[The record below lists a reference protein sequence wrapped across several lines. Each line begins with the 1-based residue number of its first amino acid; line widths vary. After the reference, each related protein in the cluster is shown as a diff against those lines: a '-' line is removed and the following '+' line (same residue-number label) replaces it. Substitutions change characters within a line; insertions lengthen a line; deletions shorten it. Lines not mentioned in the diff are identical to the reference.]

1 MPSYWV
7 AVLVGSVAVFSWKI
21 LGYLIPARIANHREV
36 VIFAG
41 KLTVALLAALTA
53 VETLVSGQAIVL
65 DARIAAIGV
74 AAILFWRKLPFIV
87 VVAAAALVAA
97 LLRHFLGWA

>member
-1 MPSYWV
+1 MPSYWIV
-7 AVLVGSVAVFSWKI
+7 VIVGSLAVFSWKI
-21 LGYLIPARIANHREV
+21 LGYLVPARIANHREV

-53 VETLVSGQAIVL
+53 VQTLVSGHQIVL
-65 DARIAAIGV
+65 DARIAAIAV
-74 AAILFWRKLPFIV
+74 AALLFWRKLPFIL
-87 VVAAAALVAA
+87 VVAVAALVAA

>member
-1 MPSYWV
+1 MPSYWIT
-7 AVLVGSVAVFSWKI
+7 VLVGSLAVFSWKI
-21 LGYLIPARIANHREV
+21 LGYLIPGRIANHREV

-87 VVAAAALVAA
+87 VVAVAALVAA
-97 LLRHFLGWA
+97 LLRHFLGWV